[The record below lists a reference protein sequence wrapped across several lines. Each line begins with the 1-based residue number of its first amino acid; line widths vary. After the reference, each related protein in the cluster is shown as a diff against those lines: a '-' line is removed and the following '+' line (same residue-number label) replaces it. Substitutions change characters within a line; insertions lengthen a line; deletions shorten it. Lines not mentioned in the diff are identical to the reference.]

1 MTFSLPSPS
10 WYLLNFLLFSWSA
23 VVKNFKSM
31 TQSFLQV
38 ILEINCSATY
48 NNKITFLY
56 DYKYYLSEPSLR
68 RTFEYKTSTSA
79 GSSFMYSTPLS
90 SISTAVSCKYS
101 LKVLNNELYYISN
114 KFLKVVFVIV

>member
-1 MTFSLPSPS
+1 
-10 WYLLNFLLFSWSA
+10 
-23 VVKNFKSM
+23 M

-48 NNKITFLY
+48 NNKTTFLY
-56 DYKYYLSEPSLR
+56 DYKYYLSEPSLG
-68 RTFEYKTSTSA
+68 RTFAYKTSTSA

-101 LKVLNNELYYISN
+101 LKVLNNELYYLSN